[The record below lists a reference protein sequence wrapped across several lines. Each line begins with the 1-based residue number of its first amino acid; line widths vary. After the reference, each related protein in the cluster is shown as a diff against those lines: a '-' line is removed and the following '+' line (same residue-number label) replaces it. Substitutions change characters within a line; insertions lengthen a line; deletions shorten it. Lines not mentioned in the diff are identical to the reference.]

1 MLFNT
6 FCLDCAGSTTI
17 FTGAGT
23 ETHLTFLQVLRVAM
37 LNAASVARTFLTSD
51 VIITEIPQ
59 PEGAGAGAGGMDSM
73 GGY

>member
-1 MLFNT
+1 MVLMGCGMT
-6 FCLDCAGSTTI
+6 GTCLA
-17 FTGAGT
+17 
-23 ETHLTFLQVLRVAM
+23 QVLRVAM

-59 PEGAGAGAGGMDSM
+59 PEAAAAPSGMDGM

>member
-1 MLFNT
+1 MCCSALRTVPGLSGIDADAFEVKWI
-6 FCLDCAGSTTI
+6 CLM
-17 FTGAGT
+17 
-23 ETHLTFLQVLRVAM
+23 QVLRVAM

-59 PEGAGAGAGGMDSM
+59 PEAAAAAGGMDGM

>member
-1 MLFNT
+1 M
-6 FCLDCAGSTTI
+6 
-17 FTGAGT
+17 
-23 ETHLTFLQVLRVAM
+23 LQVLRVAM

-59 PEGAGAGAGGMDSM
+59 PEAAGAASGMDGM

>member
-1 MLFNT
+1 MLLSHQG
-6 FCLDCAGSTTI
+6 CSLGPRAGSDK
-17 FTGAGT
+17 
-23 ETHLTFLQVLRVAM
+23 LRWMLQVLRVAM

-59 PEGAGAGAGGMDSM
+59 PEAAGAAGGMDAM